1 MIPTIIKLV
10 FILFVNLAGG
20 QEVQDSILG
29 KYLEIKEDL
38 VMEDSK
44 LASLHSGQLLVLLDD
59 HHDPMSGLVK
69 TAKKL
74 EAAKGLAEQREV
86 FAEIS
91 PMIWEL
97 LQQVDYSG
105 RTIYYQY
112 CPMKKAYW
120 LSTEA
125 KIRNPYYG
133 AKMLNCGSQKEKL
146 N

>member
-1 MIPTIIKLV
+1 MITTIIKLV
-10 FILFVNLAGG
+10 FLLLVSLAGAQG
-20 QEVQDSILG
+20 GSDPVLG
-29 KYLEIKEDL
+29 KYLDIKEAL
-38 VMEDSK
+38 VKDDSRQ
-44 LASLHSGQLLVLLDD
+44 AALHAGQLLVLLEA
-59 HHDPMSGLVK
+59 HHAPASELAK

-74 EAAKGLAEQREV
+74 AVAGELARQREV

-97 LQQVDYSG
+97 IQQVDHSG

>member
-1 MIPTIIKLV
+1 MITIIIKLV
-10 FILFVNLAGG
+10 FLLLAGLAG
-20 QEVQDSILG
+20 AQEVSDPVLG
-29 KYLEIKEDL
+29 KYLDIKEAL
-38 VMEDSK
+38 VKDDSRQ
-44 LASLHSGQLLVLLDD
+44 AALHAGQLLVLLEA
-59 HHDPMSGLVK
+59 HHDPGSGLVK
-69 TAKKL
+69 TALKL
-74 EAAKGLAEQREV
+74 ESAKGLAEQREV

-97 LQQVDYSG
+97 LQQADYSG
-105 RTIYYQY
+105 STIYYQY

-133 AKMLNCGSQKEKL
+133 AIMLNCGSQKEKL

>member
-10 FILFVNLAGG
+10 FLLLVSLASA
-20 QEVQDSILG
+20 QEVRDPLLG
-29 KYLEIKEDL
+29 KYLDIKEAL
-38 VMEDSK
+38 VMDNSK
-44 LASLHSGQLLVLLDD
+44 QVSLHAGQLVELVEE
-59 HHDPMSGLVK
+59 HQAPTSALVK

-74 EAAKGLAEQREV
+74 AAAGGLAEQREV

-97 LQQVDYSG
+97 LQEAAYEG
-105 RTIYYQY
+105 GTIYYQY

-125 KIRNPYYG
+125 EIRNPYYG
-133 AKMLNCGSQKEKL
+133 AKMLNCGTQKEKI

>member
-10 FILFVNLAGG
+10 FLLLVSLAGA
-20 QEVQDSILG
+20 QEVSDPVLG
-29 KYLEIKEDL
+29 KYLDIKEAL
-38 VMEDSK
+38 VKDDSRQ
-44 LASLHSGQLLVLLDD
+44 ASLHSGQLLVLVEASHAPASPLA
-59 HHDPMSGLVK
+59 K
-69 TAKKL
+69 TAKRL
-74 EAAKGLAEQREV
+74 AMAGELAAQREV

-97 LQQVDYSG
+97 LQKAAYDG
-105 RTIYYQY
+105 GTIYYQY

-125 KIRNPYYG
+125 EIRNPYYG
-133 AKMLNCGSQKEKL
+133 AKMLNCGSQKEKI

>member
-10 FILFVNLAGG
+10 FLLLVSLAGA
-20 QEVQDSILG
+20 QEVSDPVLG
-29 KYLEIKEDL
+29 KYLDIKEAL
-38 VMEDSK
+38 VKDDSRQ
-44 LASLHSGQLLVLLDD
+44 ASLHAGQLLVLLEA
-59 HHDPMSGLVK
+59 HHPPASELAK

-74 EAAKGLAEQREV
+74 AAAGELAGQREV

-97 LQQVDYSG
+97 LQQTSYEG
-105 RTIYYQY
+105 GTIYYQY

-120 LSTEA
+120 LSAGAE
-125 KIRNPYYG
+125 IRNPYYG
-133 AKMLNCGSQKEKL
+133 AKMLNCGSQKEKI